1 MVKNYIVA
9 SVLLGSMLAG
19 HAHAVTAPHA
29 TLRKLQDVLLP
40 TYLQDCW
47 QTDSCYDG
55 YYDPNDLN
63 GLDYYVDDFYA
74 DDDFEG
80 KWVSTDEYHDTYS
93 SVDPQDRGDCW
104 FKDGYCFDGYYDAN
118 DPLGLDYYVDDWYVD
133 DDFEGKWVSTDEYND
148 YYAWY
153 HPEEYVG

>member
-1 MVKNYIVA
+1 MA
-9 SVLLGSMLAG
+9 SLLIGGMLAG
-19 HAHAVTAPHA
+19 NAHALNP
-29 TLRKLQDVLLP
+29 QMP
-40 TYLQDCW
+40 DCW

-118 DPLGLDYYVDDWYVD
+118 DPYGQDYYVDDWYVD

>member
-19 HAHAVTAPHA
+19 HAHAVTAPESTSLSTS
-29 TLRKLQDVLLP
+29 TLIF
-40 TYLQDCW
+40 
-47 QTDSCYDG
+47 TDAYDG
-55 YYDPNDLN
+55 YYHPNDLN

-118 DPLGLDYYVDDWYVD
+118 DPYGQDYYVDDCYVD